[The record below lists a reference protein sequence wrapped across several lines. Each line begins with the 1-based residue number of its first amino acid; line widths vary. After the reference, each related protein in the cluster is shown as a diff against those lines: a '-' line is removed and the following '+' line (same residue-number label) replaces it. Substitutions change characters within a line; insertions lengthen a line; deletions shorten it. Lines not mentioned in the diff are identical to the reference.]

1 MFADEHLF
9 NLMKKTLLLLA
20 LSMGATQ
27 ILPAQTPKAA
37 KAAKS
42 AKPAAPAKA
51 TPRVTDPKPTAAAPA
66 EAAPEAPIEEVPR
79 PVLPLYSGSVPNSK
93 PSKLQ
98 ETSVTENGGPRVA
111 TVIQPTLTVYLPP
124 RDKANGTSVIICP
137 GGGYARLAMG
147 HEGYDV
153 AKRLNEMGVAAFVLK
168 YRLPNDQTQPDKTIA
183 PLLDAQQALRLVR
196 EQAPKYN
203 LNPERIGLMGFS
215 AGGHLAA
222 TAGTHFAKP
231 AGVNPGP
238 ASVRPA
244 FLMLIYPV
252 ISFSDSLMHKG
263 SRNNLLGDV
272 PAADQVR
279 LYSNELQVTAQTPPT
294 FLVHAED
301 DKVVPVQNSLVFYQ
315 ALHRHNVP
323 AEMHLYP
330 QGGHGFGM
338 NNKTTKDQWIER
350 LQNWMDA
357 NGWLTK

>member
-1 MFADEHLF
+1 
-9 NLMKKTLLLLA
+9 
-20 LSMGATQ
+20 
-27 ILPAQTPKAA
+27 
-37 KAAKS
+37 
-42 AKPAAPAKA
+42 
-51 TPRVTDPKPTAAAPA
+51 
-66 EAAPEAPIEEVPR
+66 
-79 PVLPLYSGSVPNSK
+79 
-93 PSKLQ
+93 
-98 ETSVTENGGPRVA
+98 
-111 TVIQPTLTVYLPP
+111 
-124 RDKANGTSVIICP
+124 
-137 GGGYARLAMG
+137 MG
-147 HEGYDV
+147 HEGFDV

-168 YRLPNDQTQPDKTIA
+168 YRLPNDQTQPDKSIA

-196 EQAPKYN
+196 EQAAKYN

-222 TAGTHFAKP
+222 TAGTHFAQP
-231 AGVNPGP
+231 AGPNPGP

-252 ISFSDSLMHKG
+252 ISFSDSLSHKG
-263 SRNNLLGDV
+263 SRSNLLGDS

-301 DKVVPVQNSLVFYQ
+301 DKVVPVQNSIVFYQ

-338 NNKTTKDQWIER
+338 NNKTTKDQWVER